1 MLGIGASRSLTI
13 TGTIGSSASTPIPQ
27 SGMQVP
33 WSSFSRCDSA
43 GSKSCSSAVSS
54 RWRPKAAWPLSR
66 WRGNTFCMNGSGGPS
81 CSSPM
86 PMQTAGRLSMKK
98 LTQWSG
104 ETTTRRAGRQAGG
117 RRPTPSKAPASLS
130 RWSRAIVS
138 QSRAMIGPW
147 LAANAPTR
155 LAMDALLG
163 LERVQP
169 GDELVLRHAAD
180 LEIKAQQVG
189 VDQRR
194 ERADV
199 VLLQRLAELGL
210 DRVALEHGRHVDA
223 IFRRELRVVL
233 QIEEQLAHLIIRHR
247 RSLARFATA
256 RRRRYDLSLRPSRWR
271 RACGPHGRRMN
282 PLLTRTMQR

>member
-13 TGTIGSSASTPIPQ
+13 SGTIGSSASTPIRQ

-33 WSSFSRCDSA
+33 WSSFRRCDSA

-66 WRGNTFCMNGSGGPS
+66 RRGKTFCMNGSGGPS

-98 LTQWSG
+98 LT
-104 ETTTRRAGRQAGG
+104 
-117 RRPTPSKAPASLS
+117 
-130 RWSRAIVS
+130 RWPRAIVS

-155 LAMDALLG
+155 LAMGTLLG

-169 GDELVLRHAAD
+169 GDELGLRHAAD
-180 LEIKAQQVG
+180 LEIEAQQVG

-194 ERADV
+194 DRADV
-199 VLLQRLAELGL
+199 VVLQRRAELRL
-210 DRVALEHGRHVDA
+210 DLVAVEHGRHVGA
-223 IFRRELRVVL
+223 VFRRELRVVL
-233 QIEEQLAHLIIRHR
+233 QIEEQLAHPVIRHP
-247 RSLARFATA
+247 RSLP
-256 RRRRYDLSLRPSRWR
+256 LR
-271 RACGPHGRRMN
+271 GRI
-282 PLLTRTMQR
+282 PPPA